1 MENIQIVSDRFLI
14 KSLSEKDDLSNY
26 LNWLRNPKEI
36 PFILGAK
43 DNYTLIELTDYIKSN
58 NSKANSI
65 LLGIFDRSELI
76 HIGNIRYHDLDFKN
90 MSAYFGILI
99 GEKKYRGIGV
109 GAEVFKS
116 SINWL
121 RSEFGI
127 TTVKL
132 GVDPRNIAARK
143 LYEKLGFQYDN
154 SKSKSKMI
162 MSINFEIVD

>member
-1 MENIQIVSDRFLI
+1 
-14 KSLSEKDDLSNY
+14 
-26 LNWLRNPKEI
+26 
-36 PFILGAK
+36 
-43 DNYTLIELTDYIKSN
+43 
-58 NSKANSI
+58 
-65 LLGIFDRSELI
+65 
-76 HIGNIRYHDLDFKN
+76 